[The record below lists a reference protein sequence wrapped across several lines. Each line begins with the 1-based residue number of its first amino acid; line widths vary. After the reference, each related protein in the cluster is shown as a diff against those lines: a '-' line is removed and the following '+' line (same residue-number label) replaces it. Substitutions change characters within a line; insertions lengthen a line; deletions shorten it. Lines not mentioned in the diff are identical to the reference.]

1 MNSLG
6 VCCLSIICHLSNISI
21 KVIGLIVDMLDTSIR
36 KSYRVGSLTVAV
48 SIIRFCSLEVGS
60 RVVISYIVL
69 VGVGRD
75 LIRVNLSNSMSNN
88 SMSNQTMSSQSM
100 SNQTMSSSSHSNG
113 WSGNQSTS
121 SNESSCTQSTSS
133 NESSCTQSPSSNES
147 SCTSSNDSSCTQSV
161 SSNSKAVSSTKT
173 SSC

>member
-75 LIRVNLSNSMSNN
+75 LIRVNPSNSMSNQSMSNN
-88 SMSNQTMSSQSM
+88 SMSNQSTSSQSM
-100 SNQTMSSSSHSNG
+100 SNQSMSS
-113 WSGNQSTS
+113 
-121 SNESSCTQSTSS
+121 
-133 NESSCTQSPSSNES
+133 
-147 SCTSSNDSSCTQSV
+147 
-161 SSNSKAVSSTKT
+161 
-173 SSC
+173 